1 MRMMPA
7 IPLKLPNELAQE
19 RKSVADKI
27 GISRTELI
35 RQALRH
41 ELDEIEARLE
51 RADMADALQTMRD
64 DSAYIQESEAV
75 YEGMSESLPDE
86 PENWWRG

>member
-1 MRMMPA
+1 MTA
-7 IPLKLPNELAQE
+7 ISLKLSDNLAQE
-19 RKSVADKI
+19 SKFIADKI

-51 RADMADALQTMRD
+51 RGAMAEALQTMRD

-75 YEGMSESLPDE
+75 HEGLSESLPNE